1 VRESENR
8 DVRDDD
14 LRAVCFLALDALQ
27 AQHGDELPYKG
38 ALERGFTWRN
48 RRVPFL
54 NRQKGIF
61 RAAAQSG
68 PAALA
73 VMTSFHS
80 PYDDE
85 ETEDGFLYAY
95 RKGSVEMADN
105 RALLAA
111 HDIQAPLVYYV
122 GTSSNR
128 FHPIYPTYVTRD
140 LASERRVLLTPGVR
154 TSMGSPRPLAD
165 SVERRYA
172 VVERRIRLHQ
182 RRFRGIV
189 LPAYR
194 NQCAICTLKEERLL
208 DASHITGDA
217 EGRGE
222 PIISNGLSLCSIHHK
237 AFDNDLVGVSPDYEV
252 HVSRALMDDDD
263 GPMLDLL
270 KGFHQQKIHLPS
282 RRASRPD
289 PERLAVRFDRFSAA
303 T

>member
-1 VRESENR
+1 M
-8 DVRDDD
+8 
-14 LRAVCFLALDALQ
+14 
-27 AQHGDELPYKG
+27 AQP
-38 ALERGFTWRN
+38 TS
-48 RRVPFL
+48 PFL

-61 RAAAQSG
+61 RAAAQIG

-73 VMTSFHS
+73 LMTSFHS

-95 RKGSVEMADN
+95 RKGSVEIADN

-111 HDIQAPLVYYV
+111 HDIQTPLVYYV
-122 GTSSNR
+122 GTSSDR
-128 FHPIYPTYVTRD
+128 FHPIYPTYVTQNRAD
-140 LASERRVLLTPGVR
+140 ERRVLLTPGAR
-154 TSMGSPRPLAD
+154 TSMGSSRPLTD

-194 NQCAICTLKEERLL
+194 HQCAICALKEARLL
-208 DASHITGDA
+208 DASHIIGDA
-217 EGRGE
+217 DGRGE
-222 PIISNGLSLCSIHHK
+222 PVVSNGLSLCSIRHK
-237 AFDNDLVGVSPDYEV
+237 AFDNDLVGVSPDYQV
-252 HVSRALMDDDD
+252 HVSPALMDDED

-270 KGFHQQKIHLPS
+270 KGFHHQTIHLPS
-282 RRASRPD
+282 RSASRPD
-289 PERLAVRFDRFSAA
+289 RERLAVRFERFSAA